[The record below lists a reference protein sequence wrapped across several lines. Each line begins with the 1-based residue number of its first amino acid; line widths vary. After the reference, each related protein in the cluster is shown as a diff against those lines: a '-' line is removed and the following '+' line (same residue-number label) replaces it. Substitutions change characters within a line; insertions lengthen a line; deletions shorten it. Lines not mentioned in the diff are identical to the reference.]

1 MEFAY
6 EVQTQKSLSEAVA
19 AVQAALGE
27 RKFSVLWELNVTQTL
42 ESKGFDLPHEIR
54 ILEVCSA
61 PLAKRAFDT
70 NPSVAYFLPCKVVV
84 KRVGGQTTIG
94 YTRPGALLSLMGDPR
109 LDAVAQDVEAALT
122 AVVDAAR

>member
-1 MEFAY
+1 VEFAY
-6 EVQTQKSLSEAVA
+6 EVKTTKSLSEALA

-27 RKFSVLWELNVTQTL
+27 RKFSVLFELNVTQTL
-42 ESKGFDLPHEIR
+42 ESKGFDLAHEIR

-61 PLAKRAFDT
+61 PIAKRAFDT

-84 KRVGGQTTIG
+84 KRVDGQTTIG
-94 YTRPGALLSLMGDPR
+94 FTRPGPLLSQIGDPR